1 MTTAHEVILQRASQP
16 LPPLDTSQQ
25 PQLTQLAGI
34 QAVLF
39 DIYGTLMVSGV
50 GDIGLSM
57 SDSNKLAVGATPF
70 AAPTPFAAAP
80 TPFAAAP
87 TPFAAALSA
96 AGLDYSGDG
105 QQGVQLLHQQIQA
118 SHQTDRAAGI
128 PYPEVDIV
136 EIWLQTCDQLA
147 NRGELSTPPPADFD
161 YQRLAIEYEVR
172 TNPVWPMPG
181 LKSCLKR
188 LTGLGQVLGIISNA
202 QFFTPLLF
210 PAVVGA
216 TLDQL
221 GFDRRLCFYSYCN
234 RQAKPSGHLYQL
246 AATALAQQGINPS
259 AVLYVGNDLRN
270 DIWPAA
276 QVGYKTALFAG
287 DARSLRLRENDP
299 NRTQYGQPDAIVT
312 HLEQISKIVES

>member
-1 MTTAHEVILQRASQP
+1 MTTAYEVIIQRASQP

-34 QAVLF
+34 RAVLF

-70 AAPTPFAAAP
+70 AAAL
-80 TPFAAAP
+80 

-96 AGLDYSGDG
+96 SGLDYSGDG
-105 QQGVQLLHQQIQA
+105 QQGAQLLHQQIQA
-118 SHQTDRAAGI
+118 SHQADRAAGI
-128 PYPEVDIV
+128 PHPEVDIV
-136 EIWLQTCDQLA
+136 EIWLQTCGQLA
-147 NRGELSTPPPADFD
+147 SRGELPTPPPADFD

-172 TNPVWPMPG
+172 INPVWPMPG

-188 LTGLGQVLGIISNA
+188 LTGLGQDLGIISNA

-210 PAVVGA
+210 PAIVEA

-221 GFDRRLCFYSYCN
+221 GFDRRLRFYSYRY
-234 RQAKPSGHLYQL
+234 RQAKPSCHLYQL
-246 AATALAQQGINPS
+246 AATALAQQSIDPS

-287 DARSLRLRENDP
+287 DARSLRLHENDP

-312 HLEQISKIVES
+312 HLEQIPKIIES